1 MTNQE
6 QDLKIIQTRQEVDD
20 FKTVIESFI
29 GEMRDRDNQ
38 RAEEARRLGEEMRD
52 RDNRRAEEIRE
63 VREKNETVANNLRAE
78 IRDAT
83 RDIRALTIAAV
94 VGIAAIV
101 VEVFAF
107 IWQSINFMW
116 QLETTRQP
124 IYQQPPAQTQPAN
137 QNFSPQ
143 K

>member
-1 MTNQE
+1 MTPQE
-6 QDLKIIQTRQEVDD
+6 QDLKIFQTKQEVDD
-20 FKTVIESFI
+20 FKTIIESFI

-38 RAEEARRLGEEMRD
+38 RAEETRRIDAEMRD

-63 VREKNETVANNLRAE
+63 VREKNEVVANNLRTE

-101 VEVFAF
+101 VGVFAF

-116 QLETTRQP
+116 QLENTRHP
-124 IYQQPPAQTQPAN
+124 IYQQPPVQTQPAN
-137 QNFSPQ
+137 QNLSTHR
-143 K
+143 